1 MEHLNKQD
9 LVEGSGQWGYALEE
23 FFGAPVKVLMLS
35 PLSLKVSRFLLEVI
49 LSTSHL
55 PSLKEESQ
63 TDYELKRP
71 RHVTIYAFL
80 VTHSFFRYLFQ
91 RQKGNISMAVEIK
104 CQQQLL

>member
-23 FFGAPVKVLMLS
+23 FFGVPVKVLMLS
-35 PLSLKVSRFLLEVI
+35 PLSLKESRFLLEVI

-71 RHVTIYAFL
+71 RHVINICFPCNSFL
-80 VTHSFFRYLFQ
+80 IQVFVSKTK
-91 RQKGNISMAVEIK
+91 RQHFYGSRD
-104 CQQQLL
+104 